1 MKKTLGIVIVL
12 AATVGLVPAAPS
24 TGGGPTLEGVSFEP
38 NADGLTVRIATT
50 VPVPRFDCDLGP
62 GGEPVLTFADVLS
75 RLESQ
80 YEPPGAL
87 LGALRVEA
95 PAAGSHG
102 RVILRFNTRVA
113 SLVGVEQRADGVALR
128 FRAAAAGDPEGDG
141 DYRVGVGDKLEVSV
155 FGHEDL
161 DKTVEVGVGGMITYP
176 LIGDV
181 KVDGRTVTEI
191 DDDLTRR
198 LAKEYLVDPQISVE
212 IKEFRSQWITLMGE
226 VRSPGRYALRRN
238 MHLLDVIAEAG
249 GPTKEAGQDIV
260 ITRYDAK
267 TSVGR
272 QMRVSMDDLLNANA
286 PSANLTLRHGDVV
299 SVGERAI
306 FYIRGEVNRPNAF
319 VLERG
324 MTVMRAVVLA
334 GGLTQFANRK
344 EVQLVRSPE
353 SGGLENTAVNLKA
366 IEDGKTADVVLRPN
380 DVIIVPRRIF

>member
-1 MKKTLGIVIVL
+1 
-12 AATVGLVPAAPS
+12 
-24 TGGGPTLEGVSFEP
+24 
-38 NADGLTVRIATT
+38 
-50 VPVPRFDCDLGP
+50 
-62 GGEPVLTFADVLS
+62 
-75 RLESQ
+75 
-80 YEPPGAL
+80 
-87 LGALRVEA
+87 
-95 PAAGSHG
+95 
-102 RVILRFNTRVA
+102 
-113 SLVGVEQRADGVALR
+113 
-128 FRAAAAGDPEGDG
+128 
-141 DYRVGVGDKLEVSV
+141 
-155 FGHEDL
+155 
-161 DKTVEVGVGGMITYP
+161 
-176 LIGDV
+176 
-181 KVDGRTVTEI
+181 
-191 DDDLTRR
+191 
-198 LAKEYLVDPQISVE
+198 
-212 IKEFRSQWITLMGE
+212 
-226 VRSPGRYALRRN
+226 